1 MAYHTLWFKTELPQE
16 IIEIIEADIK
26 KLDKN
31 ITDSVVGDDV
41 RNNTHRNSKNTWIP
55 ETHWITGWLWT
66 YVQMANRNFNYDITE
81 FDYRSIQYTHY
92 DVGTYY
98 HWHPDYTLKD
108 NDGLDRKL
116 SITVQ
121 LSDPTDYE
129 GGCLEFIDS
138 SNKHYVAP
146 KGKGTVIIFDSRVVH
161 RVTKVR
167 SGYRKSLV
175 AWAVGP
181 KWK

>member
-1 MAYHTLWFKTELPQE
+1 MSYQTLWFKTELPEQ
-16 IIEIIEADIK
+16 IIEIIEDDIK
-26 KLDKN
+26 KFDDK
-31 ITDSVVGDDV
+31 IADSVVGT
-41 RNNTHRNSKNTWIP
+41 NIKNSSKRNSKNSWIP
-55 ETHWITGWLWT
+55 ETHWITGWLWS

-92 DVGTYY
+92 NVGTYY
-98 HWHPDYTLKD
+98 HWHPDYVLNK
-108 NDGLDRKL
+108 NRPNDRKL

-121 LSDPTDYE
+121 LSDPENYE
-129 GGCLEFIDS
+129 GGCLEFMDND
-138 SNKHYVAP
+138 NKKYVAP
-146 KGKGTVIIFDSRVVH
+146 KTKGTVIVFDSRVIH